1 MNIANNF
8 RNPYTLNIFVRM
20 LLQLPRFGAFIDNFE
35 HISQV
40 NLMLLFV
47 TLTIHSYK
55 HSTCIPRWNDVE
67 TNVSTSFLRGIH
79 VECFIVPTNNN
90 TINNDIANN
99 VNVSSYAVGGNHIS
113 LNQDAQVLVYPIQMI
128 ILPEILKNVCQDR
141 LVLHHSLQQQLQEI
155 ITTQCA
161 YQRVTVC

>member
-1 MNIANNF
+1 
-8 RNPYTLNIFVRM
+8 M

-67 TNVSTSFLRGIH
+67 TNVSMSFQRGIH
-79 VECFIVPTNNN
+79 V
-90 TINNDIANN
+90 
-99 VNVSSYAVGGNHIS
+99 
-113 LNQDAQVLVYPIQMI
+113 
-128 ILPEILKNVCQDR
+128 
-141 LVLHHSLQQQLQEI
+141 
-155 ITTQCA
+155 
-161 YQRVTVC
+161 